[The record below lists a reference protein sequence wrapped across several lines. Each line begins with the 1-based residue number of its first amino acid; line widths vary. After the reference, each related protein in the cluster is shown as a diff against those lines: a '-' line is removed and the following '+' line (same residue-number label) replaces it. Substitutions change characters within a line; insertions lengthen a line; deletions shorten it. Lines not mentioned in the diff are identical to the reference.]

1 MKKKLLLILYY
12 CLVRHLPAT
21 YFPFGM
27 FFNAVR
33 ISVLRGLM
41 KIGDHTRVQP
51 GFKFGQRDVIVI
63 GKHCQV
69 NEDVYIQSAII
80 GDYVM
85 IAQHVAILAVTHN
98 FDRIDVPIILQG
110 STKVK
115 PVIINDDVWIGRN
128 VVIMPGITIG
138 KGVIVGAGAVVTK
151 DIPDYAIVGG
161 VPAKLLR
168 YRNVEKYIP
177 QYV

>member
-1 MKKKLLLILYY
+1 
-12 CLVRHLPAT
+12 
-21 YFPFGM
+21 
-27 FFNAVR
+27 
-33 ISVLRGLM
+33 
-41 KIGDHTRVQP
+41 
-51 GFKFGQRDVIVI
+51 VI